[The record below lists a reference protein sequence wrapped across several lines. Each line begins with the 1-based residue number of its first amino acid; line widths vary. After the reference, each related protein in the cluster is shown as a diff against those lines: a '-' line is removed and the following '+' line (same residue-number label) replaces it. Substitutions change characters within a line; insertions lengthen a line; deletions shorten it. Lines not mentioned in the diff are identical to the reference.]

1 LDQER
6 LARVGLRVEALNLA
20 TTVAGVWIALAARL
34 TPANEADGPLAPL
47 LLEELPDEARF
58 VLGDTHYNAP
68 EVRESCESQENASW
82 WPRGTG
88 GRTRTPMRG
97 WGSGASSTS

>member
-6 LARVGLRVEALNLA
+6 LARVGLRVEALDLA

-47 LLEELPDEARF
+47 LLQELPDEARF
-58 VLGDTHYNAP
+58 VLGDTHYTTLPRCAS
-68 EVRESCESQENASW
+68 RARASNASW
-82 WPRGTG
+82 WPRATG
-88 GRTRTPMRG
+88 GPTRTPMQG